1 MLQHDYGIKEI
12 LFYDDTFTT
21 YRKNVKD
28 FCNRI
33 IDEKIDISWVCFSR
47 VDTIDEETLGLMKK
61 AGCHQIMYGIES
73 GSGGILKNINKKI
86 TREKAIEAV
95 KMTKKAGIECRAT
108 FMLGN
113 PGETEETMHENLEIR
128 HRTRPRHCPF

>member
-1 MLQHDYGIKEI
+1 MHSAKYLIEEIKMLQHDYGIKEI

-28 FCNRI
+28 FCIRI

-73 GSGGILKNINKKI
+73 GSEEILKNKIKRSPEKGNRSGQNDKKG
-86 TREKAIEAV
+86 RY
-95 KMTKKAGIECRAT
+95 
-108 FMLGN
+108 
-113 PGETEETMHENLEIR
+113 
-128 HRTRPRHCPF
+128 